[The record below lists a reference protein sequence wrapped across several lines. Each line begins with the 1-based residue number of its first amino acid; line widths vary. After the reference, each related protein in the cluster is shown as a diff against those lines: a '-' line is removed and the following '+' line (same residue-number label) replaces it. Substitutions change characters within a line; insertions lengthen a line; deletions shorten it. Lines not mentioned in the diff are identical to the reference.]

1 MKWDGKRLSKRIVG
15 NGRLKLFS
23 IAFACGLWLFVNY
36 AERDAEKTLVVPVE
50 FHNLSAR
57 LVINGPRDEY
67 VDLRLRGPRSLL
79 SQLTS
84 KKLKLDLSEVR
95 PGMASFRITAD
106 MLNLPRGVRLVR
118 INPAQVNLSIAQ
130 IIKRIVPV
138 QLELTGKP
146 PRGYIVKETEVNPE
160 KIEVTGPAP
169 QVEKI
174 HAILTDTLDL
184 STLTQPVSRDLAL
197 RGPEEGFVSYNRD
210 RVQVSIGID
219 EVMTTQEFHNIR
231 IAVKNA
237 ASRAVIHPAFAVVT
251 VRGPQRLIE
260 NFAPNEEHVFADANG
275 QGAGSVTVPVSV
287 VLPPGL
293 ELVSQEPEKVELRLM
308 DNNKKKLS
316 KPPTEGKGQTSGV
329 HR

>member
-1 MKWDGKRLSKRIVG
+1 MKWDGKRLSRRIVG

-50 FHNLSAR
+50 FHNLSAQ

-67 VDLRLRGPRSLL
+67 IDLRLRGPRSLL

-106 MLNLPRGVRLVR
+106 MLNLPRRVRLVR

-146 PRGYIVKETEVNPE
+146 PRGYFVKETEVNPD

-174 HAILTDTLDL
+174 HAVLTDTLDL
-184 STLTQPVSRDLAL
+184 RTLTQPVSRDLAL

-210 RVQVSIGID
+210 RVQVSIGIE
-219 EVMTTQEFHNIR
+219 EVMTTQEFRNIR
-231 IAVKNA
+231 IAAKNA
-237 ASRAVIHPAFAVVT
+237 ASRAVILPSFAAVT

-260 NFAPNEEHVFADANG
+260 NFTPNEEHVFADANG
-275 QGAGSVTVPVSV
+275 QGPGSVTVPVSV

-308 DNNKKKLS
+308 DSNKKKLS
-316 KPPTEGKGQTSGV
+316 KPPTGGKGQTSGV